1 MLSVIK
7 GDNMGK
13 TIVLNLSH
21 INIWGDVLDVGES
34 FGVIYN
40 IAKDIDDEVSV
51 DYIEEEN
58 SEVLKERSYDNC
70 TIFFALSN
78 IWGDSQR
85 ERLLQK
91 ISRSIK
97 TGGSIYIWDINK
109 EMGEISNNKVMT
121 VLPSGKIKEFEFKN
135 LNPISKSNIDDT
147 KKLLSDTY
155 CIKEEKL
162 WEDIFFIKG
171 EKIK

>member
-1 MLSVIK
+1 
-7 GDNMGK
+7 MGK
-13 TIVLNLSH
+13 TLVINMKDIV
-21 INIWGDVLDVGES
+21 IEGDILDVAGDTT
-34 FGVIYN
+34 GIIYN
-40 IAKDIDDEVSV
+40 ISKEIDDEISV
-51 DYIEEEN
+51 DYVDGEN
-58 SEVLKERSYDNC
+58 KSLLKQRKYGAC
-70 TIFFALSN
+70 TFFFNLN
-78 IWGDSQR
+78 KVWGSRKKDRIIKEISQYLNKDG
-85 ERLLQK
+85 E
-91 ISRSIK
+91 
-97 TGGSIYIWDINK
+97 IYVWDINK

-155 CIKEEKL
+155 SIKEEKL